1 MPHRWPHYGSADIG
15 RVTLAALL
23 LVTAACA
30 DGGPPSR
37 DPTIGEVGST
47 TMIGIGAAS
56 LLGGPLALG
65 AAAAAGS
72 TFVDPDTRVSELV
85 SGGGY
90 RHRPRLCQTL
100 RDCVFSG
107 RN

>member
-1 MPHRWPHYGSADIG
+1 MHRRNLVP
-15 RVTLAALL
+15 AALL
-23 LVTAACA
+23 VLSLLLIAACA
-30 DGGPPSR
+30 SGPPAR
-37 DPTIGEVGST
+37 DPTVGEIGGT
-47 TMIGIGAAS
+47 TLIGIGAAAT
-56 LLGGPLALG
+56 LGGPLALG

-72 TFVDPDTRVSELV
+72 TFVDPDTRVSELI

-90 RHRPRLCQTL
+90 RHRPRQCQAL